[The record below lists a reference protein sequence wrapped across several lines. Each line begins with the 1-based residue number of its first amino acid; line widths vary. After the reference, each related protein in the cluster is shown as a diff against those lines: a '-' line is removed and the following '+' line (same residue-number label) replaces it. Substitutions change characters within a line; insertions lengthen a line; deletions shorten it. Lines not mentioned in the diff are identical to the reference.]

1 MSDYAKEHYHFELSR
16 RSEINAHL
24 KSNIQLS
31 LGGIGFL
38 YLLGKGAVN
47 PDPIFIVSYWVSFII
62 FTLSIGFTAF
72 ATLYYSTRFPDTP
85 KTIEEYHKALIE
97 HDPKTADLQLQAFLS
112 KRWIENASE
121 NAKRNR
127 GRSRLNL
134 VSRILIVTA
143 SFPLLLVA
151 ILSVKVPFLP

>member
-16 RSEINAHL
+16 RSEINANL

-38 YLLGKGAVN
+38 YLLGKDAIN
-47 PDPIFIVSYWVSFII
+47 TDFLFIIPYWVSFVILTI
-62 FTLSIGFTAF
+62 SIGCNAI
-72 ATLYYSTRFPDTP
+72 AALYYPTRFPDSP
-85 KTIEEYHKALIE
+85 KIIYEYHKALIE
-97 HDPKTADLQLQAFLS
+97 HDPKTADLNLQNFLS
-112 KRWIENASE
+112 NRWIENASE

-134 VSRILIVTA
+134 ISRILIVVA